1 MWILKRAE
9 PVFAALAIVSVAT
22 VVLCLL
28 KHGPGSDQHPV
39 FFYLLPVAL
48 VAILYGN
55 WPAVL
60 GVVVAVAC
68 ADYFLYEP
76 LYSLDIVTWEEFGD
90 LACFALLALLGV
102 KCASELFNPRKIP
115 PKSRFGA

>member
-9 PVFAALAIVSVAT
+9 AVVVALAIVSAAT
-22 VVLCLL
+22 AILFVL
-28 KHGPGSDQHPV
+28 KRGPGSDEHPV
-39 FFYLLPVAL
+39 FFYLLPIAF
-48 VAILYGN
+48 VAILYGS

-60 GVVVAVAC
+60 GVVAATAL

-76 LYSLDIVTWEEFGD
+76 IFSIDIVSWEEFGD

-102 KCASELFNPRKIP
+102 KCTGEFFRPTKAP
-115 PKSRFGA
+115 PKSRYGA